1 MRKWLLCL
9 LVAVFALTVRAQ
21 EPYGEL
27 GARLEEYLAA
37 LAGEKPSVIA
47 AECDYLISSS
57 QDSLV
62 RQYVA
67 LKIYDHYLQSKI
79 MGDDAVAVHVAQK
92 WFLSGEIPMHSETD
106 YFNARLFTEFNKS
119 SLIGLE
125 APVLSLFSPSGAP
138 VRVPATEGYS
148 VLYFYDTSCA
158 TCKVETARLKAFV
171 AAGEYP
177 VQVFAIYVGMGE
189 EEWEAYRAAFP
200 GVVHVWDPE
209 IESDWQRLY
218 GVLQTPRMFL
228 VAPSGKIVGR
238 GLDTPALRLLLEKEL
253 RAGSPVYGEP
263 AVMQRY
269 GQLFADYADTLK
281 VSDVLEVADYLAA
294 RTRGEGDV
302 EAFKQVAGDFL
313 YFLSSRKE
321 EVYRDAAPTFVE
333 RYITGLPEV
342 WSSPEDKAQVVSLG
356 EMLSELSSRTPV
368 GSLVPDIRLHG
379 TLRRRPCLFARGSR
393 SGVFSL
399 RDLKGEPGYLV
410 FHTGGCSSCEET
422 LQAVERV
429 VSGNRRARVLLVDM
443 DALMTDCPEEGAQ
456 LLDSFDLSG
465 LPMVVELDRS
475 GVVRRRYVKL

>member
-1 MRKWLLCL
+1 MRKWLSCL

-158 TCKVETARLKAFV
+158 TCTVETARRKAVV
-171 AAGEYP
+171 AAG
-177 VQVFAIYVGMGE
+177 G
-189 EEWEAYRAAFP
+189 
-200 GVVHVWDPE
+200 
-209 IESDWQRLY
+209 
-218 GVLQTPRMFL
+218 
-228 VAPSGKIVGR
+228 
-238 GLDTPALRLLLEKEL
+238 
-253 RAGSPVYGEP
+253 
-263 AVMQRY
+263 
-269 GQLFADYADTLK
+269 
-281 VSDVLEVADYLAA
+281 
-294 RTRGEGDV
+294 
-302 EAFKQVAGDFL
+302 
-313 YFLSSRKE
+313 
-321 EVYRDAAPTFVE
+321 
-333 RYITGLPEV
+333 
-342 WSSPEDKAQVVSLG
+342 
-356 EMLSELSSRTPV
+356 
-368 GSLVPDIRLHG
+368 
-379 TLRRRPCLFARGSR
+379 
-393 SGVFSL
+393 
-399 RDLKGEPGYLV
+399 
-410 FHTGGCSSCEET
+410 
-422 LQAVERV
+422 
-429 VSGNRRARVLLVDM
+429 
-443 DALMTDCPEEGAQ
+443 
-456 LLDSFDLSG
+456 
-465 LPMVVELDRS
+465 
-475 GVVRRRYVKL
+475 